1 MKKIVYL
8 FSGQGSQYVGMG
20 KDLFNRYK
28 IMDETFKE
36 ASDILK
42 FDLKKMCLEGNNE
55 DLLQTQNSQPVLL
68 TFGVGAFRCIMEEY
82 EQVPFCLAGHSLG
95 EITALTCSEAVSF
108 EDAIKIVRKRGE
120 LMQDAGKRSG
130 KMIALLDTNKEYI
143 EGLCQ
148 KVQQE
153 NIESILGISNY
164 NSVSQFVLSGNEAS
178 IEKAEKILD
187 HDGIRFIPLKVS
199 GAFHSPLMKDAAN
212 SFYDYLQNVNF
223 SALKYPVLSN
233 VTAELYGESTLI
245 RDTLAR
251 QITMPVLWDKIMEY
265 FIKENVDCAIEF
277 GPGHTLKNLMQKNVP
292 QINAFAYEEKKDY
305 DAYQEYEAQSRRSMI
320 EKCIAGV
327 VCSRNTNW
335 NNEELQKGVIEPYKK
350 IEKMLQEIILQNRCP
365 KVFEVKQAYNML
377 YTALNVKG
385 VHESEIKEIMSDIGI

>member
-1 MKKIVYL
+1 MNKIVYL

-28 IMDETFKE
+28 IMDETLKE

-55 DLLQTQNSQPVLL
+55 DLLQTQNSQPALL
-68 TFGVGAFRCIMEEY
+68 AFGVAAFRSFMEEY
-82 EQVPFCLAGHSLG
+82 EQSPFCLAGHSLG
-95 EITALTCSEAVSF
+95 EITALACSEAVSF

-120 LMQDAGKRSG
+120 LMQEAGKRSG

-153 NIESILGISNY
+153 NMESILGISNY
-164 NSVSQFVLSGNEAS
+164 NSVSQFVLSGDEVS
-178 IEKAEKILD
+178 IEKAEKLLEK
-187 HDGIRFIPLKVS
+187 DGIRFIPLKVS

-212 SFYDYLQNVNF
+212 SFHNYLENVKF

-233 VTAELYGESTLI
+233 VTAELYEDSSLI
-245 RDTLAR
+245 RDTLAK
-251 QITMPVLWDKIMEY
+251 QITMPVLWDGIMKY

-277 GPGHTLKNLMQKNVP
+277 GPGHTLKNLIQKNVS

-305 DAYQEYEAQSRRSMI
+305 DAYQEYETNRRRCMI

-335 NNEELQKGVIEPYKK
+335 NNEEFQKGVIEPYKE
-350 IEKMLQEIILQNRCP
+350 IEKMLQEITIQNRCA

-377 YTALNVKG
+377 HTALNVKG
-385 VHESEIKEIMSDIGI
+385 VHELEIKEIISTIGI